1 MDWMSF
7 LADNWIGA
15 VALIVLAIVGLAA
28 RVRRPKPVVR
38 LGLGPD
44 DASGSSLPNGGRS

>member
-1 MDWMSF
+1 MDWISF
-7 LADNWIGA
+7 LADNWIMTA
-15 VALIVLAIVGLAA
+15 ALIVLVIVGLAA

-44 DASGSSLPNGGRS
+44 DASGSLPKGSRS